1 VGATPQLPRDD
12 LVKWMKG
19 IESQLSL
26 LHERMN
32 NPLANTGL
40 TVPTAGVVECDGTFN
55 VVGTE
60 NVSGNLNVSG
70 NETVSGTLNVTG
82 NTVIGGTLSLPAGII
97 NNAAL
102 ANPVGSDSAFSGASS
117 FALSVAGA
125 NIITINKT
133 VPAGFTSAVVT
144 VFGRVAAINST
155 AATDHLY
162 LSVDVNGAGGN
173 QFGVPVAAG
182 DFNTTG
188 AGYSARLTGLTGG
201 SSNIAAHVYA
211 STGTAAWAANAG
223 NGADL
228 AVTYIWFR

>member
-1 VGATPQLPRDD
+1 MPAPLTP
-12 LVKWMKG
+12 VKILEG
-19 IESQLSL
+19 IMARLTRIEQRL
-26 LHERMN
+26 N
-32 NPLANTGL
+32 NVLAHTGL
-40 TVPTAGVVECDGTFN
+40 SVPAQGVTQVDGSLN

-82 NTVIGGTLSLPAGII
+82 NTVIGGTLSLPNGII

-117 FALSVAGA
+117 FALSVTGA

-155 AATDHLY
+155 AAVDHLY